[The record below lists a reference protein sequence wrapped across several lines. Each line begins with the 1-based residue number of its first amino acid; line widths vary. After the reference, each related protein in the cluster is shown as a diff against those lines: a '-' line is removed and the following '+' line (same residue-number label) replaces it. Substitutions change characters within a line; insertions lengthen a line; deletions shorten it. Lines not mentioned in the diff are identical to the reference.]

1 MSSPPPISKYR
12 IPTRRFTNR
21 NNGPSSNVRNY
32 EPELEEHALLMNGTY
47 NYKKNAK
54 NRQAED
60 FKSFNW
66 SKFMNNKNKNKN
78 TRKGNNKNKTNKT
91 NKGNT
96 QTANK
101 NTRRVL
107 FQRSK

>member
-47 NYKKNAK
+47 NYKKHAK
-54 NRQAED
+54 NRQAEH
-60 FKSFNW
+60 FKAFNW
-66 SKFMNNKNKNKN
+66 SKFVNNKNRN
-78 TRKGNNKNKTNKT
+78 TRKVNKTNKT
-91 NKGNT
+91 NNANSR
-96 QTANK
+96 TANK

>member
-32 EPELEEHALLMNGTY
+32 EPELEDHALLMNGSY
-47 NYKKNAK
+47 NYKENAK
-54 NRQAED
+54 KRQAEHL
-60 FKSFNW
+60 KAFNW
-66 SKFMNNKNKNKN
+66 GKFMNKKNGN
-78 TRKGNNKNKTNKT
+78 TRKANNKNNSKKNKS
-91 NKGNT
+91 NSKN
-96 QTANK
+96 QNK

-107 FQRSK
+107 FKR